1 MKWKKTD
8 TQNAYNINKNVSYVP
23 KKEDR
28 LDVVI
33 DILDENIEHKKMMHP
48 YFPPQ
53 VKTADEIEIETSKTN
68 EEFTELK
75 AEYDRINDAVTDQ
88 KKQYKLTDLVDD
100 IIDESNPFQ
109 NLVTEDIWIE
119 DDIFDDKDNLDTVDT
134 SKDILKG
141 IKENDP
147 FLDFNVSNE
156 AIIDDLF
163 ESSGDDEDITTD
175 DNEPE
180 FMKAKPAIS
189 EDEISLPDTNVVSTN
204 TGPKQSKKFFTTRMK
219 AAVRAAEKVKKN
231 IKDKE
236 IKKQDN

>member
-1 MKWKKTD
+1 M
-8 TQNAYNINKNVSYVP
+8 
-23 KKEDR
+23 
-28 LDVVI
+28 
-33 DILDENIEHKKMMHP
+33 
-48 YFPPQ
+48 
-53 VKTADEIEIETSKTN
+53 
-68 EEFTELK
+68 
-75 AEYDRINDAVTDQ
+75 
-88 KKQYKLTDLVDD
+88 VDD

-109 NLVTEDIWIE
+109 NLVTEEIWIE
-119 DDIFDDKDNLDTVDT
+119 DDIFDDKDNPDTVDT

-189 EDEISLPDTNVVSTN
+189 EDEISLSDTNVVSTD
-204 TGPKQSKKFFTTRMK
+204 TGPKQSKKFITTRMK
-219 AAVRAAEKVKKN
+219 AAVRAAEKVKKKYKRQRN
-231 IKDKE
+231 KKIGQLNKIKNKASTDWLKKAGYLDTEDLDAISYDYIKNKE
-236 IKKQDN
+236 KTEPKQDTVG

>member
-1 MKWKKTD
+1 M
-8 TQNAYNINKNVSYVP
+8 
-23 KKEDR
+23 
-28 LDVVI
+28 
-33 DILDENIEHKKMMHP
+33 
-48 YFPPQ
+48 
-53 VKTADEIEIETSKTN
+53 
-68 EEFTELK
+68 
-75 AEYDRINDAVTDQ
+75 
-88 KKQYKLTDLVDD
+88 VDD

-219 AAVRAAEKVKKN
+219 AAARAAEKVKKN

-236 IKKQDN
+236 IKI